1 MPDDA
6 DLTGGHAGVPGVG
19 VTPHPRESL
28 RAVPDRIL
36 AALERAERGV
46 VVLAVDGLAWR
57 AARAA
62 WPAAGL
68 TRLTSTFPSTSA
80 TAWMTSVTG
89 LPASGHLAIGAACR
103 SPADG
108 SLMNVI
114 TGETL
119 ARAVP
124 DRPGGAPPGGGLSGG
139 LPRDARRDGDPQ
151 GGPQGGPPGDDPRD
165 GPPGGDL
172 IAARTTVF
180 ERAAAIPGTVAV
192 AAGREIDT
200 LGSPW
205 SAALLRGAA
214 RFPAFRNAGE
224 VPAARRSE
232 LAAQALDPESLVA
245 AVARDVEAAFAAH
258 AADGRRLLLWIYV
271 NLDDHVHRHGYDP
284 RAMRAVAGLER
295 HALAWAA
302 RGWHVIAHSD
312 HGQVPVVPDP
322 ALETAWAG
330 VDVPELCALPGGGA
344 GRVRWLH
351 PRPGRADEAVE
362 RLAAALG
369 GHALVVPA
377 DELPGMGLLELTPA
391 VRERIGE
398 VVAVATSPRFPLPV
412 RGPRFEHGALTEDEM
427 LVPLA
432 VWSAG

>member
-36 AALERAERGV
+36 ATLDRAERGV
-46 VVLAVDGLAWR
+46 VVLAVDGLSWR

-62 WPAAGL
+62 WPAADL
-68 TRLTSTFPSTSA
+68 ARLTSTFPSTSA

-89 LPASGHLAIGAACR
+89 LPVAGHLAIGAACR

-108 SLMNVI
+108 SLVNVI

-124 DRPGGAPPGGGLSGG
+124 DRADGAPPGGGPPEDSLSGG
-139 LPRDARRDGDPQ
+139 AFSG
-151 GGPQGGPPGDDPRD
+151 GGPPEDSLSGGAFSD
-165 GPPGGDL
+165 GAPPGGDL

-180 ERAAAIPGTVAV
+180 ERAAALPGTVAV
-192 AAGREIDT
+192 AVGREIDT
-200 LGSPW
+200 LTSPW

-214 RFPAFRNAGE
+214 RFPAFRATGG
-224 VPAARRSE
+224 VPAARRRE
-232 LAAQALDPESLVA
+232 LTAQALDPESLVA
-245 AVARDVEAAFAAH
+245 AVARDAEAAFAEH

-271 NLDDHVHRHGYDP
+271 NLDDHFHRHGYDP

-295 HALAWAA
+295 HALSWAA

-322 ALETAWAG
+322 ALEAAWAE
-330 VDVPELCALPGGGA
+330 VDAPELCALPGGGA

-351 PRPGRADEAVE
+351 PRPGRAGEAAE

-369 GHALVVPA
+369 EHALVLA
-377 DELPGMGLLELTPA
+377 AGELPGLGLLELTPA
-391 VRERIGE
+391 VRERLGE
-398 VVAVATSPRFPLPV
+398 VVAVAASPRFPLPV

-432 VWSAG
+432 LWPPA

>member
-28 RAVPDRIL
+28 RAVPDRVL
-36 AALERAERGV
+36 AALDRAERGV
-46 VVLAVDGLAWR
+46 VVLAVDGLSWR

-68 TRLTSTFPSTSA
+68 ARLTSTFPSTSA

-89 LPASGHLAIGAACR
+89 LPVAGHLAIGAACR

-108 SLMNVI
+108 SLVNVI

-124 DRPGGAPPGGGLSGG
+124 DRADGAPPGGGPPVDSLSGG
-139 LPRDARRDGDPQ
+139 AFSEG
-151 GGPQGGPPGDDPRD
+151 

-180 ERAAAIPGTVAV
+180 ERAAALPGTVAV
-192 AAGREIDT
+192 AVGREIDT
-200 LGSPW
+200 LASPW
-205 SAALLRGAA
+205 SAALLRGAV
-214 RFPAFRNAGE
+214 RFPAFRNAGG
-224 VPAARRSE
+224 VPAARRRE

-245 AVARDVEAAFAAH
+245 AVARDVEAAFAEH
-258 AADGRRLLLWIYV
+258 AAAGRRLLLWVYV
-271 NLDDHVHRHGYDP
+271 NLDDHFHRHGYDP

-295 HALAWAA
+295 HALSWAA

-312 HGQVPVVPDP
+312 HGQVPVAPDP
-322 ALETAWAG
+322 ALEAAWAE
-330 VDVPELCALPGGGA
+330 VDAPELCALPGGGA
-344 GRVRWLH
+344 GRTRWLH
-351 PRPGRADEAVE
+351 PRPGRAGEAAE

-369 GHALVVPA
+369 EHALVLAA
-377 DELPGMGLLELTPA
+377 DELSGLGLLEPTPA
-391 VRERIGE
+391 VRERLGE
-398 VVAVATSPRFPLPV
+398 VVAVAASPRFPLPV

-427 LVPLA
+427 FVPLA
-432 VWSAG
+432 LWPPA